1 MFRIMAT
8 SEISIHAPA
17 RGATYLR
24 APVYHFHSNFNP
36 RSREGSDV
44 SGSTISFPS
53 YRFQSTLPRG
63 ERPEP
68 DTACYP
74 DQHNFNPRSRE
85 GSDIFYGVPAFR
97 GVLFQSTLPRGERR
111 HIGVNV
117 LFHDLFQST
126 LPRGERPREIH
137 PHQSEH
143 NFNPRSREGS
153 DIDRNVCRCVY
164 RISIHA
170 PARGA
175 TDLGRSTSAGV
186 MDFNPRSREGSD
198 LEAVLQ
204 ETASPDFNPRSRE
217 GSDCSGVKFS
227 RISFI
232 SIHAPARGATS
243 SFFIPETGFEF
254 QSTLPR
260 GERQH

>member
-36 RSREGSDV
+36 RSREGSDQNRIQLV
-44 SGSTISFPS
+44 IRISIISIHAPARGATFSTG
-53 YRFQSTLPRG
+53 FQPLG
-63 ERPEP
+63 
-68 DTACYP
+68 
-74 DQHNFNPRSRE
+74 
-85 GSDIFYGVPAFR
+85 

-198 LEAVLQ
+198 Q
-204 ETASPDFNPRSRE
+204 YGTFRR
-217 GSDCSGVKFS
+217 CSAG
-227 RISFI
+227 I
-232 SIHAPARGATS
+232 
-243 SFFIPETGFEF
+243 F

-260 GERQH
+260 GERL

>member
-1 MFRIMAT
+1 MHQFTISTA
-8 SEISIHAPA
+8 ISIHAPA
-17 RGATYLR
+17 RGATETR
-24 APVYHFHSNFNP
+24 PKHHSTNRHFNP

-198 LEAVLQ
+198 L
-204 ETASPDFNPRSRE
+204 TDRM
-217 GSDCSGVKFS
+217 FS
-227 RISFI
+227 
-232 SIHAPARGATS
+232 TQQM
-243 SFFIPETGFEF
+243 TF

-260 GERQH
+260 GERRSGQVRDQAPHIRFQSTLPRGERHGV

>member
-1 MFRIMAT
+1 MHQFTISTA
-8 SEISIHAPA
+8 ISIHAPA
-17 RGATYLR
+17 RGATETR
-24 APVYHFHSNFNP
+24 PKHHSTN
-36 RSREGSDV
+36 R
-44 SGSTISFPS
+44 
-53 YRFQSTLPRG
+53 
-63 ERPEP
+63 
-68 DTACYP
+68 
-74 DQHNFNPRSRE
+74 HFNPRSRE

-97 GVLFQSTLPRGERR
+97 GGLFQSTLPRGERR

-198 LEAVLQ
+198 ESPTNAELGAKAFQSTLPRGERRAVEPAVRRCSRFQSTL
-204 ETASPDFNPRSRE
+204 PRGERLATLSNLPE
-217 GSDCSGVKFS
+217 FG
-227 RISFI
+227 FI
-232 SIHAPARGATS
+232 SIHAPARGATN
-243 SFFIPETGFEF
+243 P
-254 QSTLPR
+254 
-260 GERQH
+260 

>member
-1 MFRIMAT
+1 MQIAEFQST
-8 SEISIHAPA
+8 LP
-17 RGATYLR
+17 RGERPLCGSL
-24 APVYHFHSNFNP
+24 APVFQDFNPRSREGSDNFPTESHLVLSNFNP

-153 DIDRNVCRCVY
+153 DELT
-164 RISIHA
+164 A
-170 PARGA
+170 AA
-175 TDLGRSTSAGV
+175 V
-186 MDFNPRSREGSD
+186 MCSQHFNPRSREGSD
-198 LEAVLQ
+198 NCR
-204 ETASPDFNPRSRE
+204 T
-217 GSDCSGVKFS
+217 
-227 RISFI
+227 
-232 SIHAPARGATS
+232 
-243 SFFIPETGFEF
+243 
-254 QSTLPR
+254 
-260 GERQH
+260 

>member
-1 MFRIMAT
+1 MHQFTISTA
-8 SEISIHAPA
+8 ISIHAPA
-17 RGATYLR
+17 RGATETR
-24 APVYHFHSNFNP
+24 PKHHSTNRHFNP

-97 GVLFQSTLPRGERR
+97 GVLFQSTLPRGERHGSR
-111 HIGVNV
+111 
-117 LFHDLFQST
+117 QSISQA
-126 LPRGERPREIH
+126 LH
-137 PHQSEH
+137 
-143 NFNPRSREGS
+143 
-153 DIDRNVCRCVY
+153 

-175 TDLGRSTSAGV
+175 TILV
-186 MDFNPRSREGSD
+186 
-198 LEAVLQ
+198 
-204 ETASPDFNPRSRE
+204 
-217 GSDCSGVKFS
+217 
-227 RISFI
+227 
-232 SIHAPARGATS
+232 
-243 SFFIPETGFEF
+243 
-254 QSTLPR
+254 
-260 GERQH
+260 

>member
-1 MFRIMAT
+1 MI
-8 SEISIHAPA
+8 ISSAHNA
-17 RGATYLR
+17 
-24 APVYHFHSNFNP
+24 
-36 RSREGSDV
+36 E
-44 SGSTISFPS
+44 
-53 YRFQSTLPRG
+53 FQSTLPRG

-198 LEAVLQ
+198 K
-204 ETASPDFNPRSRE
+204 
-217 GSDCSGVKFS
+217 VKHS
-227 RISFI
+227 VYLYQSI
-232 SIHAPARGATS
+232 SIHAPARGATQMS
-243 SFFIPETGFEF
+243 
-254 QSTLPR
+254 
-260 GERQH
+260 